1 MFPSLTI
8 SWMPVLP
15 PWLIALLT
23 LALLALL
30 GRGSLLLAQK
40 RLPRR
45 WIIGLGALRVAI
57 VAVFALC
64 LLQPIVSFRRT
75 VPEGPPVLVLLD
87 ASLSM
92 GIKDA
97 AAPSG
102 RLTESLRWLE
112 QSGLINKLAARPNT
126 HWFAFDS
133 HARTAAPDDLATLT
147 PNGATTRYGESLAD
161 ASEHY
166 RQQRS
171 ADAPLVPG
179 GRVLLVSDGR
189 DFGTRDA
196 TEVARQLGLVVDTLA
211 PASAVG
217 GTEPAQITIAQV
229 QAPRRVLLGAESRFS
244 VALRATGLA
253 GKPLTLQLR
262 DGDKLVAT
270 QPLTFAANESEKRVS
285 VTFRPEEA
293 GLKEYQITIDGAP
306 ASTAPPTPKPAPAAA
321 PVNSPAGDTDP
332 ANTHKFSVQVVGT
345 RNEVLFLEDN
355 WRWEFKFLRRIFED
369 DPSFTLTA
377 FLARGENAFVQLAE
391 PDRKTQAT
399 GFPQSRA
406 ELAGFDALVIGS
418 ADPRRWPR
426 GFARAVQELVVEEG
440 KSLIVIGG
448 PNLRAMLA
456 QPPIAA
462 LLPVELSPE
471 SGTPLPG
478 PVPVRVTI
486 EGLATPF
493 FSAPT
498 GGPGGYW
505 SALPPV
511 DQIYPPLR
519 KKPAA
524 TALVETEKLA
534 NAYGKLILMAE
545 HTVGRG
551 RVLFIGTDTLW
562 KWQMLGPAT
571 EGPTP
576 YQVFWQQAL
585 RALAPIRQST
595 GNVNLNLIPDR
606 SRYEPGQTVALRAEV
621 QAAQALPKA
630 RVQAQVTLPDGK
642 QLPLDFV
649 PDPAA
654 PGSFTARFEAT
665 RAGQHKV
672 AATVIADD
680 KTAADALIAF
690 DVEAGSAEL
699 TDARINDAG
708 LRRIARDTGGQHLD
722 RADPATWRALE
733 SLEKVPVVRVQTVD
747 LWNRYVLLLLLSA
760 LLGLDWLLRL
770 LRGFA

>member
-1 MFPSLTI
+1 MFSSLTI

-57 VAVFALC
+57 VAVFTLC

-87 ASLSM
+87 TSQSM

-97 AAPSG
+97 AAPAG
-102 RLTESLRWLE
+102 RLTESLRWLD
-112 QSGLINKLAARPNT
+112 QSGLKSKLTARPNT
-126 HWFAFDS
+126 HWFTFDS
-133 HARTAAPDDLATLT
+133 HARTTAPDDLATLP

-161 ASEHY
+161 AWEHY

-189 DFGTRDA
+189 DFGTRDV

-211 PASAVG
+211 PASAAAG
-217 GTEPAQITIAQV
+217 AETAQITIAQV

-244 VALRATGLA
+244 VALRATGLT

-285 VTFRPEEA
+285 VTFRPEEV

-306 ASTAPPTPKPAPAAA
+306 ASTASPAPEPAPAAA
-321 PVNSPAGDTDP
+321 PTTTPASDTDS

-391 PDRKTQAT
+391 PDRRTQVT

-406 ELAGFDALVIGS
+406 ELAGFDTLVLGS

-426 GFARAVQELVVEEG
+426 GFVRTLHELVAEEG

-448 PNLRAMLA
+448 PSLRQMAA
-456 QPPIAA
+456 QPLLAA
-462 LLPVELSPE
+462 LLPVDLSPE
-471 SGTPLPG
+471 SAAPLAG
-478 PVPVRVTI
+478 PVPVRVTAD
-486 EGLATPF
+486 GLATPF
-493 FSAPT
+493 FAAPT
-498 GGPGGYW
+498 GVPAGFW
-505 SALPPV
+505 AALSAV
-511 DQIYPPLR
+511 DQLYAPLR

-524 TALVETEKLA
+524 TVLVEAAELA
-534 NAYGKLILMAE
+534 NPYGKLILMAE

-551 RVLFIGTDTLW
+551 RVLFVGTESLW
-562 KWQMLGPAT
+562 KWQMVGGLA

-576 YQVFWQQAL
+576 YQIFWQQAL
-585 RALAPIRQST
+585 RTLAPIRQTT
-595 GNVNLNLIPDR
+595 GNVNLNLQPDR
-606 SRYEPGQTVALRAEV
+606 SRPEPGQTVVLRAEV

-642 QLPLDFV
+642 QLPLDFA
-649 PDPAA
+649 PDPAV
-654 PGSFTARFEAT
+654 PGFHVARFDVT

-672 AATVIADD
+672 TASVVVED
-680 KTAADALIAF
+680 KVAADTLMAF
-690 DVEAGSAEL
+690 DVQAASAEL
-699 TDARINDAG
+699 SDHRINEAG
-708 LRRIARDTGGQHLD
+708 LRRIARDTGGQHID
-722 RADPATWRALE
+722 REKSSTWRALE
-733 SLEKVPVVRVQTVD
+733 NLEKVPVQRVETVD

-760 LLGLDWLLRL
+760 LLGIDWLLRL